1 MLTAVG
7 ESHLFQ
13 HAIHNGAMLVI
24 VTILV
29 MQVSYVMVC
38 ITIATKGCG
47 FDWVF
52 LQRKIGQSD
61 WLVVHHPMKVELRYS
76 ITELGEQFVMISGIR
91 MLLRLSAECLAT
103 LMPPM
108 RGTNLIL
115 EEGMTQYGWM
125 KCSALAMKAAY
136 TNVPIATGVCII
148 VNTQK
153 MLGQLASMVS
163 EYSV

>member
-1 MLTAVG
+1 MFPAVG

-24 VTILV
+24 VTIPE

-38 ITIATKGCG
+38 ITITTKGCG

-61 WLVVHHPMKVELRYS
+61 WLVVHHPMKVELRYNTMES
-76 ITELGEQFVMISGIR
+76 GEQFVMISGTK
-91 MLLRLSAECLAT
+91 MLPRLSAECLAIPV
-103 LMPPM
+103 PPM
-108 RGTNLIL
+108 LGMNLIL
-115 EEGMTQYGWM
+115 EEGMAEYGWM
-125 KCSALAMKAAY
+125 KCSVLVEKAAY
-136 TNVPIATGVCII
+136 TSVPIATGVCIT

-153 MLGQLASMVS
+153 ML
-163 EYSV
+163 E